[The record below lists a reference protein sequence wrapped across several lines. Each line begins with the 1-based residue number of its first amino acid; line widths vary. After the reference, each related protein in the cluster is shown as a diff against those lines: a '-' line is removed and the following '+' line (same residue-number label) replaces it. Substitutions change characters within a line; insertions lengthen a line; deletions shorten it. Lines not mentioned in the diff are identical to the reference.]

1 MAEFDMDD
9 RRGSEVRSSR
19 RHHGEGGG
27 RGDRG
32 SRRSRRENSRSRSRS
47 RSRSPDSHRHR
58 SSRRP
63 SSRRGSKHHRR
74 SSRSDDD
81 DSSSSSS
88 RSDSRSPTL
97 AAKPSGLLPS
107 SSSSSVGGVAGVVLP
122 QITTM
127 NPYLGGG
134 GLQQQQ
140 QGMPL
145 FSAGLVTG
153 GYTLPQQLLQQQQ
166 QLTPQD
172 KINREL
178 FVGNVPPGTS
188 EALLMQ
194 FLNGAMRRVGLCG
207 PADTPIVNCRTNSK
221 FAFIEITSQEMAAV
235 TLNLNGIPFLGASLR
250 VSRPSKVRERE
261 REQYISR
268 HNLDILTMV
277 SYTHIYLPPC
287 MYIF

>member
-1 MAEFDMDD
+1 MAEFDVD
-9 RRGSEVRSSR
+9 RRA
-19 RHHGEGGG
+19 RHRDGRGEGGG

-32 SRRSRRENSRSRSRS
+32 SSRRSRRENSRSRSRS

-58 SSRRP
+58 SSRRS
-63 SSRRGSKHHRR
+63 SSRRSSKHHRR

-81 DSSSSSS
+81 DSSSSSRS
-88 RSDSRSPTL
+88 SDSRSPTL

-107 SSSSSVGGVAGVVLP
+107 GGVAGVP
-122 QITTM
+122 QITTT
-127 NPYLGGG
+127 NPYVGG

-140 QGMPL
+140 QAMPL

-153 GYTLPQQLLQQQQ
+153 GYTLPQQLQQ

-250 VSRPSKVRERE
+250 VSRPSKVRERA
-261 REQYISR
+261 
-268 HNLDILTMV
+268 V
-277 SYTHIYLPPC
+277 SLQS
-287 MYIF
+287 

>member
-1 MAEFDMDD
+1 MAEFDMDNQ
-9 RRGSEVRSSR
+9 RGSEVRSSGSSR
-19 RHHGEGGG
+19 RHRDRGEGGG

-58 SSRRP
+58 SSHRS
-63 SSRRGSKHHRR
+63 SSRRSSKHHRR

-81 DSSSSSS
+81 DSSSSS

-107 SSSSSVGGVAGVVLP
+107 SSSSSGGVAGVP
-122 QITTM
+122 QIMTM
-127 NPYLGGG
+127 NPYVG

-140 QGMPL
+140 QAMPL

-153 GYTLPQQLLQQQQ
+153 GYTLPQQQQQQ

-221 FAFIEITSQEMAAV
+221 FAFIEITSQEMAAA

-250 VSRPSKVRERE
+250 VSRPSKVRE
-261 REQYISR
+261 QYIYKS
-268 HNLDILTMV
+268 
-277 SYTHIYLPPC
+277 
-287 MYIF
+287 